1 VVSTVPLR
9 ILYSSAHHS
18 YTETHCFLFTHADAW
33 PETEEAAAVAV
44 AESRAARAAAG
55 DDVLMDED
63 TWNRHEYLI
72 ATKARIPVIKGIAL
86 SFKLGILKIGRLLW
100 PPTEFLAELQHA
112 GANTST
118 DTFEPEV
125 LAAATSSQGDA
136 PNATT
141 DQTRA
146 LLKAI
151 PGRINVLL
159 DSAGRTGA
167 QTALQTVLSWYPTV
181 ELSRLYAVREEAT
194 AMLQKAYADVHRLAC
209 TMVDWFSVYQYT
221 PYLDD
226 DGRPL
231 AASSMAALAADSSS
245 IRPYETAAPQ
255 PARSSSGY
263 MHHDSDLSDSG
274 SSHRSPKSKRA
285 RGSTSAGQDL
295 PTAGDEPAAASA
307 PPPAPTL

>member
-1 VVSTVPLR
+1 MVSTVPLR
-9 ILYSSAHHS
+9 VLYSSAHHS

-125 LAAATSSQGDA
+125 LAATTSSQGDA

-226 DGRPL
+226 DGRLL

-295 PTAGDEPAAASA
+295 PTAGGEPAAASV
-307 PPPAPTL
+307 PPPTPTL